1 MQALVHLRPET
12 KPETDAIRHYITVG
26 WKKQFD
32 VHPLFKSEYYLSQ
45 AGDVQIV
52 YFYIRPLLEVESYVK
67 QRMRTVFLDMSNPKV
82 MQ

>member
-1 MQALVHLRPET
+1 MNTLVHYILHGEGERLNLG
-12 KPETDAIRHYITVG
+12 AIFEIVFHG
-26 WKKQFD
+26 FN
-32 VHPLFKSEYYLSQ
+32 
-45 AGDVQIV
+45 IV